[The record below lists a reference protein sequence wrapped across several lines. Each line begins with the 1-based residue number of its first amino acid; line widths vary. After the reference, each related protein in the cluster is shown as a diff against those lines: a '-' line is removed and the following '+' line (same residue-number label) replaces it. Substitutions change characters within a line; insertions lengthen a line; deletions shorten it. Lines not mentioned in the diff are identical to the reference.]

1 MAASRHWQ
9 SFAFVAK
16 RRSRGVAMDDQE
28 KTGFEVATLV
38 RLLKVA
44 TRIARPMRDGV
55 GDPEQLSV
63 TELRIVLAL
72 GGEGDLAGHELA
84 ELMAMQPMNVSR
96 ALMSLSKMGLARAAD
111 NEGNRR
117 RKPYGLTTSG
127 DEKYRN
133 MLARMQVVSQFVFG
147 GLDEAERSAIAI
159 LLAKLDERLIE
170 WETPAELSHI
180 NRA

>member
-1 MAASRHWQ
+1 
-9 SFAFVAK
+9 
-16 RRSRGVAMDDQE
+16 MDNPANANFDVE
-28 KTGFEVATLV
+28 SLV
-38 RLLKVA
+38 SLLKVA

-96 ALMSLSKMGLARAAD
+96 ALSSLSDMGLVRAAD

-127 DEKYRN
+127 GDKYRN
-133 MLARMQVVSQFVFG
+133 MLARMQAVSQFVFG
-147 GLDEAERSAIAI
+147 GLDDDERRAIAA
-159 LLAKLDERLIE
+159 LLSKLDNRLIE
-170 WETPAELSHI
+170 WETPAEISHI